1 MRVYYLNA
9 EYESGKHKIV
19 KVWSEYVDRAMPEDS
34 PRTAINV
41 PYSVLELD
49 ERYNRWLAKQLL
61 TNNRGSAPDGEPL
74 PDKYY
79 VDSGEQLRDEF
90 DNLVTINPN
99 PQREAYKLSQLYGLT
114 QEQLANYIDNNVT
127 TLPAAKEFLKKLSA
141 VVLWLVKQSK
151 LEGG

>member
-1 MRVYYLNA
+1 MRVYYLQE
-9 EYESGKHKIV
+9 EYETGKHKIV

-34 PRTAINV
+34 PRTAINI
-41 PYSVLELD
+41 PYSVSELD
-49 ERYNRWLAKQLL
+49 ERYNRWLARQLL
-61 TNNRGSAPDGEPL
+61 ANSRTTPDGEPL

-79 VDSGEQLRDEF
+79 VDGSGQLRDEF

-114 QEQLANYIDNNVT
+114 QEQLQNYIDNNVT
-127 TLPAAKEFLKKLSA
+127 TLAQAKEFIKKLSA

-151 LEGG
+151 LE